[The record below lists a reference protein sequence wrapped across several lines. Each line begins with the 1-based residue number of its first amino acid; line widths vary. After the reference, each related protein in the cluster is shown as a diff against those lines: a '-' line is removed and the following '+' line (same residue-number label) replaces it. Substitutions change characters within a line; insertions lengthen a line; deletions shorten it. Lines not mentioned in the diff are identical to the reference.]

1 MRKRNWTDEIV
12 AQFAP
17 GTLAEIASV
26 LRPGETRINLVR
38 MAVDREI
45 ARRRAYRRERAA
57 KKQQENE
64 QQPPQGKTAARRIE
78 RQRRALPWI
87 REAGRVGLT

>member
-64 QQPPQGKTAARRIE
+64 QPSPKEKPPHGESNGNGE
-78 RQRRALPWI
+78 RSRGYAKLD
-87 REAGRVGLT
+87 A

>member
-64 QQPPQGKTAARRIE
+64 QQPRKEKPPHGESNGNGE
-78 RQRRALPWI
+78 RSRGYVKLDA
-87 REAGRVGLT
+87 

>member
-17 GTLAEIASV
+17 GTLAEIATV

-45 ARRRAYRRERAA
+45 ARRRAYRRERAKLAA
-57 KKQQENE
+57 KEQQEAPKE
-64 QQPPQGKTAARRIE
+64 KPPHGESDGDGE
-78 RQRRALPWI
+78 RSRGYAKLD
-87 REAGRVGLT
+87 A